1 MTSRNDSSTDS
12 NLVGASRKQRKKNH
26 LLINQASDALRET
39 HATRRAID
47 SKIHSL
53 LALASAL
60 LGLLVAF
67 GVWTRLQPI
76 GQVFFVAALIIY
88 VVAIGLG
95 LFTYYPWVVLI
106 PQARAI
112 LESQDILDYDDLENA
127 VAQSIV
133 ELVEEN
139 AGKIKKKSFL
149 LELMVV
155 LIVFAS
161 IMLVVSIVV

>member
-12 NLVGASRKQRKKNH
+12 NLAGDSRKQQRKTR

-39 HATRRAID
+39 HATRRAVD

-76 GQVFFVAALIIY
+76 GKVCFVAALIIY
-88 VVAIGLG
+88 IVVIGLG
-95 LFTYYPWVVLI
+95 LPTYYPRAVPI

-112 LESQDILDYDDLENA
+112 LEFQDILDYNDLENA

-139 AGKIKKKSFL
+139 AGKIKQKAFL
-149 LELMVV
+149 LELMVL

>member
-1 MTSRNDSSTDS
+1 
-12 NLVGASRKQRKKNH
+12 
-26 LLINQASDALRET
+26 
-39 HATRRAID
+39 
-47 SKIHSL
+47 
-53 LALASAL
+53 LASAL

>member
-1 MTSRNDSSTDS
+1 MGSKLAANSK
-12 NLVGASRKQRKKNH
+12 NQQKKTQ

-67 GVWTRLQPI
+67 GVWSRLQPI
-76 GQVFFVAALIIY
+76 GKVSFVAALIIY
-88 VVAIGLG
+88 VAVIGLG
-95 LFTYYPWVVLI
+95 LSTYYPRAVSI

-112 LESQDILDYDDLENA
+112 LELQDILDYDDLENA
-127 VAQSIV
+127 VAQSVV

-139 AGKIKKKSFL
+139 AGKIKQKSSL